1 MRAVQERERVWMVW
15 QDVYGLNFGSRETPV
30 TPANTHVGYFKATS
44 GYLYSKL
51 PLAESFIHVRQSL
64 SPPSA

>member
-15 QDVYGLNFGSRETPV
+15 QDVYGFRVARNAGNAGKHSRL
-30 TPANTHVGYFKATS
+30 GYFKATS

-51 PLAESFIHVRQSL
+51 LLPNRSSTSVNR
-64 SPPSA
+64 